1 MYSSFLP
8 CRLIA
13 TGIFPSD
20 FMLTPLTALELTYL
34 WWHQVIHLVSQ
45 DACQCLFACWY
56 VCLRVWQHCYC
67 MALLSTM
74 MSSAQYLWVLA
85 WLYHLLCCKV
95 VHTVV
100 MSRPVVVTD
109 ELHCMVVGSGDV
121 ICWCL
126 LMAPLFAPADSSK
139 MAYFVAVATSF
150 VICWGVDVATLMLYS
165 WAFFAR
171 LVVAGIV

>member
-1 MYSSFLP
+1 M
-8 CRLIA
+8 
-13 TGIFPSD
+13 
-20 FMLTPLTALELTYL
+20 
-34 WWHQVIHLVSQ
+34 
-45 DACQCLFACWY
+45 
-56 VCLRVWQHCYC
+56 
-67 MALLSTM
+67 
-74 MSSAQYLWVLA
+74 
-85 WLYHLLCCKV
+85 
-95 VHTVV
+95 
-100 MSRPVVVTD
+100 VVTD